1 MFKESFTCTATDFVV
16 YPPKF
21 TTSFECFK
29 NPLAQT
35 LVECFD
41 RIIKID
47 RSIKKDLV
55 KFSKMQAR
63 KIMSKNYEKP
73 INFSVL
79 AYPKSDIKEILK
91 IMKSLKLTS
100 IPVVK
105 NPWNKK
111 LIGYL
116 KKDEIEKELS
126 VRLPF

>member
-1 MFKESFTCTATDFVV
+1 MFKDSFTCTATDFVV
-16 YPPKF
+16 YPP
-21 TTSFECFK
+21 SFVTRLPK
-29 NPLAQT
+29 IKSSLTQT
-35 LVECFD
+35 LAECFD

-55 KFSKMQAR
+55 KFSKIQKR
-63 KIMSKNYEKP
+63 RIMGKNYDKP

-79 AYPKSDIKEILK
+79 AYPKSDINEILK

-116 KKDEIEKELS
+116 KRDEIEKELNS
-126 VRLPF
+126 RLPF